1 MGEHELL
8 SGANNGCQQQQPHHH
23 HHHHQ
28 QQQQISQNPNPN
40 LLVCIQTGSSIT
52 NDNNSLA
59 SSPLPKSQNSSAI
72 NVNSIINGNINA
84 GLYIVCHIFNV
95 YPKLICV
102 RDLCVCGSCVVP
114 LHYMLHVIAHAI
126 SFIFFI

>member
-8 SGANNGCQQQQPHHH
+8 NGSQQQHQQ
-23 HHHHQ
+23 HQ
-28 QQQQISQNPNPN
+28 QQQQHHQNSQSPNP
-40 LLVCIQTGSSIT
+40 LVCIQTASSIT

-84 GLYIVCHIFNV
+84 GSYIVCHFIL
-95 YPKLICV
+95 KLICLSV
-102 RDLCVCGSCVVP
+102 IYVWFVAPFTLYVC
-114 LHYMLHVIAHAI
+114 HMLLHAI
-126 SFIFFI
+126 YFIYLFFFPLINL